1 MNAPPFAPVPHN
13 LGPCELAPLAPP
25 TAEPLAA
32 ALAAGLASIDPWK
45 RLGYGQDA
53 LRSYLLRDDP
63 ALRRFAICAGGET
76 AGALCVRSPWLRGP
90 YLELLGLLPGFQ
102 GRGLGGAAL
111 AWFEAQAR
119 RTGPNAWVAV
129 SAANGGARRFYARRG
144 FWEIAPLP
152 GLVAAGEDEI
162 LLRKRLDDDEAS
174 P

>member
-1 MNAPPFAPVPHN
+1 MSAPPFAPHPHD
-13 LGPCELAPLAPP
+13 LGPCELAPLTPP
-25 TAEPLAA
+25 TATP
-32 ALAAGLASIDPWK
+32 LAAGLAAIDPWK

-53 LRSYLLRDDP
+53 LRGYLLRDDP
-63 ALRRFAICAGGET
+63 ALRRFAILAGGET

-119 RTGPNAWVAV
+119 GAGANAWAAV

-144 FWEIAPLP
+144 FLEIAPLP

-162 LLRKRLDDDEAS
+162 LLRKRLDEDEAL